1 MNKFN
6 PTGNKRISKSELK
19 KAMKLFCGKVPSKEE
34 LSDIMKKV
42 GGAVGHGEGQGAG
55 DLKDQNPSL
64 KFCSSMADCQ
74 VKGELAILCKTKFT
88 KHRGI

>member
-1 MNKFN
+1 MNKFT

-42 GGAVGHGEGQGAG
+42 GLGCGAWGRPRGRRFEGPKP
-55 DLKDQNPSL
+55 LTEVL
-64 KFCSSMADCQ
+64 
-74 VKGELAILCKTKFT
+74 
-88 KHRGI
+88 